1 MLTEQTDP
9 DRRRRRQTKL
19 ELSEF
24 VAAAARD
31 AVSRSRSIPVQY
43 SPEHRVTELSAFVAV
58 NNFAKQS
65 ITVKDRRVARSENSG
80 NTAL

>member
-24 VAAAARD
+24 VAAAAQPH
-31 AVSRSRSIPVQY
+31 APAANTGEQS
-43 SPEHRVTELSAFVAV
+43 V
-58 NNFAKQS
+58 NNFFP
-65 ITVKDRRVARSENSG
+65 
-80 NTAL
+80 NTRYQQHRT

>member
-31 AVSRSRSIPVQY
+31 AVSKVTFNSRSIFSRTPRNTSHQQVAKPLTNQQD
-43 SPEHRVTELSAFVAV
+43 TEPTL
-58 NNFAKQS
+58 
-65 ITVKDRRVARSENSG
+65 TC
-80 NTAL
+80 